1 MVIFPAAII
10 YILSAFGVGFL
21 GRSTRIGA
29 IGVTFLALIF
39 SPLIM
44 LIAVLLLRT
53 ADRRQPSNP

>member
-29 IGVTFLALIF
+29 IGVTFLNKA
-39 SPLIM
+39 
-44 LIAVLLLRT
+44 T
-53 ADRRQPSNP
+53 KE